1 MADQFHLKAGQNKRM
16 SSEGQAINMDT
27 YLANGNS
34 NVTGS
39 APPRSGGPARIQ
51 TKKAAKSAGMSKKAE
66 NNICHDDSG
75 PTVKAQTID
84 ELRSLQKKRSAP
96 STPIN
101 LDGNAQFPTAFST
114 VSEEDRQR
122 LQLQSISASLA
133 SLTRETGPKVVKGDP
148 QRKLETPKA
157 HHQHHDYFT
166 PIINTSDSALKLTH
180 ILYNLSPAEL
190 YEQAIKYEHGS
201 FITSSGALATLSGAK
216 TGRSPRDKRVV
227 KDETTADELWWGKG
241 SPNIEMDEHT
251 FLVNRE
257 RAVDYL
263 NSLDKVFVNDQF
275 LNWDSENR
283 IKVRIVSARAYHSLF
298 MHNMCIRATPEELE
312 SFGDPDF
319 TIYNAGQF
327 PCNRYTHY
335 MTSSTSIDI
344 NLDRREMVILGTQYA
359 GEMKKG
365 LFSVMHYLM
374 PMRGI
379 LSLHSGC
386 NMGKDGDVALFFGLS
401 GTGKTTLS
409 TDHNR
414 LLIGDDEHCWSDNGV
429 SNIEG
434 GCYAKC
440 IDLSSE
446 KEPDIF
452 NAIKFGTVLENVVF
466 DEHSREVDYAD
477 NSVTENT
484 RASYPI
490 EYIPN
495 AKIPCVGPH
504 PKNVILLAC
513 DAFGVLPPVSKLS
526 LAQTMYHFITG
537 YTALVA
543 GTEDGIKEPQ
553 ATFSACF
560 GAAFIMLH
568 PTKYAAMLADRM
580 QKYGATAWLVNTGWC
595 GGRYGVGSRIKL
607 AYTRSIINA
616 IHSGELLNAEYIKT
630 DVFGLEIPTAVAGV
644 PSAILNPVNAWENK
658 KLYKETLLK
667 LAGLFKQNFEVYSK
681 YKIGSDSKLTDE
693 ILAAGPNF

>member
-1 MADQFHLKAGQNKRM
+1 MIPTTPSGSVAM
-16 SSEGQAINMDT
+16 E
-27 YLANGNS
+27 
-34 NVTGS
+34 NVKQS
-39 APPRSGGPARIQ
+39 
-51 TKKAAKSAGMSKKAE
+51 
-66 NNICHDDSG
+66 NICENERSA
-75 PTVKAQTID
+75 PTVKANTID
-84 ELRSLQKKRSAP
+84 ELHSLQRKKGV
-96 STPIN
+96 TPTGSQ
-101 LDGNAQFPTAFST
+101 LDLFTLSDDQ
-114 VSEEDRQR
+114 RQKQ
-122 LQLQSISASLA
+122 QLQSISASLA

-148 QRKLETPKA
+148 ATRLETQRVTHVP
-157 HHQHHDYFT
+157 HQRVT
-166 PIINTSDSALKLTH
+166 PTIAVSDSALKFTH
-180 ILYNLSPAEL
+180 LLYNLSPAEL
-190 YEQAIKYEHGS
+190 YEQAIKYEKGS
-201 FITSSGALATLSGAK
+201 FISSNGALATLSGAK
-216 TGRSPRDKRVV
+216 TGRCPRDKRVV
-227 KDETTADELWWGKG
+227 KDALTENDLWWGKG
-241 SPNIEMDEHT
+241 SPNIEMDEHS
-251 FLVNRE
+251 FMVNRE

-275 LNWDSENR
+275 LNWDPENR

-298 MHNMCIRATPEELE
+298 MHNMCIRPTPKELE
-312 SFGDPDF
+312 NFGTPDF

-335 MTSSTSIDI
+335 MTSSTSIDL
-344 NLDRREMVILGTQYA
+344 NLARKEMVILGTQYA

-374 PMRGI
+374 PKRKI

-414 LLIGDDEHCWSDNGV
+414 YLIGDDEHCWSETGV

-440 IDLSSE
+440 IDLSRE
-446 KEPDIF
+446 REPDIW

-466 DEHSREVDYAD
+466 DEHFREVDYAD
-477 NSVTENT
+477 KSVTENT
-484 RASYPI
+484 RAAYPI

-495 AKIPCVGPH
+495 AKLPCVGPH

-526 LAQTMYHFITG
+526 LSQTMYHFISG

-543 GTEDGIKEPQ
+543 GTEEGIKEPQ

-568 PTKYAAMLADRM
+568 PTQYAAMLAEKM
-580 QKYGATAWLVNTGWC
+580 QNHGATGWLVNTGWSGGSYGC
-595 GGRYGVGSRIKL
+595 GNRIKL
-607 AYTRSIINA
+607 SYTRKIIDA
-616 IHSGELLNAEYIKT
+616 IHSGSLLNAEYKKT
-630 DVFGLEIPTAVAGV
+630 EIFGFEIPTEVEGV
-644 PSAILNPVNAWENK
+644 PSEILDPENTWSDK
-658 KLYKETLLK
+658 KAYKETLLK
-667 LAGLFKQNFEVYSK
+667 LAGLFKKNFETFTDYQ
-681 YKIGSDSKLTDE
+681 IGEDSKLTED
-693 ILAAGPNF
+693 ILAAGPIF